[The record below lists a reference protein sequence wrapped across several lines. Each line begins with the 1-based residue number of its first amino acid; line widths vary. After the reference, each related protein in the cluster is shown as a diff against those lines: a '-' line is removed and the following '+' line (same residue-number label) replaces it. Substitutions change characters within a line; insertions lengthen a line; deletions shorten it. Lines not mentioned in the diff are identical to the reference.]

1 MLDMRSTA
9 HTLCSERPLIGATR
23 LFMVVMESTAVYG
36 F

>member
-9 HTLCSERPLIGATR
+9 HTVCSERSLIGATR
-23 LFMVVMESTAVYG
+23 LFMVVVESTAVYG